1 MVTGLLCMSIAVIV
15 WEALTRSFFD
25 NSVGCEQSY
34 NGSYCLAH
42 KGLWG
47 EGGTWF

>member
-42 KGLWG
+42 KSLWG